1 MCCTADLSTL
11 SDTIIYA
18 GHQTREDQRVQ
29 VLAYQNKAKSTG
41 PNAMILPIP
50 TDVSMGPDNL
60 VDTREGGAFLG
71 ILAEAL
77 APQYRRL
84 SDDSLVGA
92 ASMNFGAQVVEVG
105 SYTIVLAERLSQ
117 VREALERVPE
127 NKRPEFS
134 SEFLVGYGKLYP
146 DHRFVICCW
155 EGELK
160 AEPVMLWFVPR
171 DERLFI
177 PTMDAH
183 DGGAPK
189 PGWVSTDH
197 AIIVGVEQHG
207 TAIKNIRLDTTDTI
221 MALLAP
227 QAQRH
232 DVAWHSPNGD
242 TWFED
247 GVLHRVTLQ

>member
-1 MCCTADLSTL
+1 MCCTADISTL
-11 SDTIIYA
+11 SNTIIYA
-18 GHQTREDQRVQ
+18 GHQTRNGQRVQ
-29 VLAYQNKAKSTG
+29 VLAYQNKAESTG

-60 VDTREGGAFLG
+60 VGTREGGAFLET
-71 ILAEAL
+71 LAEVL
-77 APQYRRL
+77 APRYR
-84 SDDSLVGA
+84 SFSMDSVVGA
-92 ASMNFGAQVVEVG
+92 AANSVAQVVEVG
-105 SYTIVLAERLSQ
+105 SYTIVIADRLSQ

-134 SEFLVGYGKLYP
+134 SEFLVGYARLYP

-189 PGWVSTDH
+189 PGLVITDH
-197 AIIVGVEQHG
+197 TIIVGVEQHG
-207 TAIKNIRLDTTDTI
+207 SPLKHIRLNTTDEI
-221 MALLAP
+221 LDLLAP
-227 QAQRH
+227 QANRF
-232 DVAWHSPNGD
+232 DVPWRSPNGD

-247 GVLHRVTLQ
+247 NVLHRVALQ